1 MLIALCL
8 FKYFPYGGLQR
19 DFLAIGKELYK
30 RGHQIRVYTRSW
42 QGDKPSE
49 FDIIEVPVRAL
60 TNHSANVKYYEWVKK
75 HLASH
80 PVDKVVGFNRMP
92 GLDFYYDADVCYAE
106 KIEQEQR
113 GFFYRISGRCKHYL
127 EYEKAVF
134 EKGTKTKILLLS
146 QVQQTYFQKHYQTES
161 ERFFLLPPGIS
172 PSRKYQNAPSGA
184 REKICK
190 ELDIPI
196 SSFLLLQIGSDFSR
210 KGVDRSIEA
219 LASLPEDIRQKTHFI
234 VIGQDNPNNFIK
246 LSKKLK
252 VDTNVHFL
260 LGRND
265 IPYFIAGCDILL
277 HPARSENTGTVILEA
292 LVGGLPEIVSR
303 ECGYSQYVNIANTG
317 YVIEKPFSQENYT
330 IKLKQALENKKLETW
345 SRNACFY
352 ADNNDLYS
360 LIEKAANIIL
370 AADLEA
376 T

>member
-30 RGHQIRVYTRSW
+30 RGHHIRVYTRSW

-49 FDIIEVPVRAL
+49 FNIIEVPVHAL
-60 TNHSANVKYYEWVKK
+60 TNHSANVKYYKWVEK

-146 QVQQTYFQKHYQTES
+146 RVQQTYFQKHYQTES
-161 ERFFLLPPGIS
+161 ERFYLLPPGIS
-172 PSRKYQNAPSGA
+172 LSRKYQNAPAGA

-190 ELDIPI
+190 ELDIST

-219 LASLPEDIRQKTHFI
+219 LASLPEDRRQKTHLI
-234 VIGQDNPNNFIK
+234 IIGQDNPNKFIK
-246 LSKKLK
+246 LANQLK
-252 VDTNVHFL
+252 IDKNVHFL
-260 LGRND
+260 LGRD
-265 IPYFIAGCDILL
+265 DVPYFIAGCDLLL

-292 LVGGLPEIVSR
+292 LVGGLPEISTA
-303 ECGYSQYVNIANTG
+303 ECGYAFYIERAQTG
-317 YVIEKPFSQENYT
+317 IVLGSPFNQKEFNNY
-330 IKLKQALENKKLETW
+330 LAQALDTSLLQRWETNAKLFADSNNLMRLVNE
-345 SRNACFY
+345 AC
-352 ADNNDLYS
+352 N
-360 LIEKAANIIL
+360 LITSK
-370 AADLEA
+370 
-376 T
+376 

>member
-49 FDIIEVPVRAL
+49 FDIIEVRVRAL

-161 ERFFLLPPGIS
+161 ERFYLLPPGIS

-190 ELDIPI
+190 ELDISI

-252 VDTNVHFL
+252 VDTHVHFL

-265 IPYFIAGCDILL
+265 VPYFIAGCDILL

-317 YVIEKPFSQENYT
+317 YVIEKPFNQENYT

-345 SRNACFY
+345 SRNARFY

-360 LIEKAANIIL
+360 LIEKAAKIIL

>member
-42 QGDKPSE
+42 QGEKPSE

-60 TNHSANVKYYEWVKK
+60 TNHSANVKYYEWVKN

-92 GLDFYYDADVCYAE
+92 ELDFYYDADVCYAE

-146 QVQQTYFQKHYQTES
+146 RVQQTYFQKHYQTES

-360 LIEKAANIIL
+360 LIEKAAKIIL
-370 AADLEA
+370 TDDLEA

>member
-42 QGDKPSE
+42 QGEKPSE

-60 TNHSANVKYYEWVKK
+60 TNHSANVKYYEWVKN

-146 QVQQTYFQKHYQTES
+146 RVQQTYFQKHYQTES

-172 PSRKYQNAPSGA
+172 PSRKYQNAPSEA

-265 IPYFIAGCDILL
+265 IPHFIAGCDILL

-360 LIEKAANIIL
+360 LIEKAAKIIL
-370 AADLEA
+370 ADDLEA

>member
-146 QVQQTYFQKHYQTES
+146 RVQQTYFQKHYQTES

-265 IPYFIAGCDILL
+265 VPYFIAGCDLLL

-317 YVIEKPFSQENYT
+317 YVIEKPFNQENYT

-345 SRNACFY
+345 SRNARFY

-360 LIEKAANIIL
+360 LIEKAAKIIL

>member
-42 QGDKPSE
+42 QGEKTSE

-80 PVDKVVGFNRMP
+80 PVDKVIGFNRMP

-113 GFFYRISGRCKHYL
+113 SFFYRISGRCKHYL

-146 QVQQTYFQKHYQTES
+146 RVQQTYFQKHYQTES
-161 ERFFLLPPGIS
+161 ERFYLLPPGIS
-172 PSRKYQNAPSGA
+172 PSRKYQNAPAGA

-190 ELDIPI
+190 ELDIPT

-265 IPYFIAGCDILL
+265 VPYFIAGCDILL

-292 LVGGLPEIVSR
+292 MAGGLPEIVSE
-303 ECGYSQYVNIANTG
+303 ECGYSFHVTTAKSGLVLKT
-317 YVIEKPFSQENYT
+317 PFTQTEFN
-330 IKLKQALENKKLETW
+330 KALNDSITSNLVSCWRK
-345 SRNACFY
+345 NACFY
-352 ADNNDLYS
+352 SDNAELYS
-360 LIEKAANIIL
+360 LANKAADFIL
-370 AADLEA
+370 S
-376 T
+376 

>member
-60 TNHSANVKYYEWVKK
+60 TNHSANVKYYEWVKT

-134 EKGTKTKILLLS
+134 GKGAKTKILLLS
-146 QVQQTYFQKHYQTES
+146 RVQQTYFQKHYQTES

-352 ADNNDLYS
+352 GSNV
-360 LIEKAANIIL
+360 
-370 AADLEA
+370 
-376 T
+376 

>member
-75 HLASH
+75 HLTSH
-80 PVDKVVGFNRMP
+80 PVDKIVGFNRMP

-146 QVQQTYFQKHYQTES
+146 RVQQTYFQKHYQTES

-219 LASLPEDIRQKTHFI
+219 LASLPKDIRQKTHFI

-265 IPYFIAGCDILL
+265 VPYFIAGCDILL

-345 SRNACFY
+345 SRNARFY

-360 LIEKAANIIL
+360 LIEKAAKIIL
-370 AADLEA
+370 AADLES

>member
-60 TNHSANVKYYEWVKK
+60 TNHSANVKYYEWVKT
-75 HLASH
+75 HLVSH

-146 QVQQTYFQKHYQTES
+146 RVQQTYFQKHYQTES
-161 ERFFLLPPGIS
+161 ERFYLLPPGIS
-172 PSRKYQNAPSGA
+172 PSRKYQNAPAGA

-190 ELDIPI
+190 ELDIPT

-219 LASLPEDIRQKTHFI
+219 LATLAKSIRNKTHLI
-234 VIGQDNPNNFIK
+234 VIGQDNPNKFIK
-246 LSKKLK
+246 LSQKLK
-252 VDTNVHFL
+252 VATNIHFL
-260 LGRND
+260 LGRD
-265 IPYFIAGCDILL
+265 DVPYFIAGCDLLL

-292 LVGGLPEIVSR
+292 LVGGLPEIATA
-303 ECGYSQYVNIANTG
+303 ECGYAFYIAKAQTG
-317 YVIEKPFSQENYT
+317 IILTAPFKQEKFNEQ
-330 IKLKQALENKKLETW
+330 LRQALDKNLLQTW
-345 SRNACFY
+345 SNNAKQFSDRNNLSNLSQVAT
-352 ADNNDLYS
+352 
-360 LIEKAANIIL
+360 NII
-370 AADLEA
+370 A
-376 T
+376 TN

>member
-42 QGDKPSE
+42 QGDKPGE

-60 TNHSANVKYYEWVKK
+60 TNHSANIKYYEWVKK
-75 HLASH
+75 HLAAH

-106 KIEQEQR
+106 KLEQEKR
-113 GFFYRISGRCKHYL
+113 SFIYRISGRCKHYL

-134 EKGTKTKILLLS
+134 EKGAKTKILLLS
-146 QVQQTYFQKHYQTES
+146 RVQQTYFQKHYQTES
-161 ERFFLLPPGIS
+161 ERFYLLPPGIS
-172 PSRKYQNAPSGA
+172 PSRKYQNAPAGA

-190 ELDIPI
+190 ELDIPT

-219 LASLPEDIRQKTHFI
+219 LASLPEDIYLKTHLI
-234 VIGQDNPNNFIK
+234 VIGQDNPKNFIK

-260 LGRND
+260 LGRD
-265 IPYFIAGCDILL
+265 DVPYFIAGCDLLL

-292 LVGGLPEIVSR
+292 LVGGLPEIVSA
-303 ECGYSQYVNIANTG
+303 ECGYAYHVKTADTG
-317 YVIEKPFSQENYT
+317 YILGTPFLQEEFNSILNDCVSKKSNKHWRDQAIKYSEK
-330 IKLKQALENKKLETW
+330 A
-345 SRNACFY
+345 
-352 ADNNDLYS
+352 DLYS
-360 LIEKAANIIL
+360 LTIRAAELI
-370 AADLEA
+370 A

>member
-42 QGDKPSE
+42 QGDKPGE

-60 TNHSANVKYYEWVKK
+60 TNHSANIKYYEWVKK
-75 HLASH
+75 HLAAH

-106 KIEQEQR
+106 KLEQEKR
-113 GFFYRISGRCKHYL
+113 SFIYRISGRCKHYL

-134 EKGTKTKILLLS
+134 EKGAKTKILLLS
-146 QVQQTYFQKHYQTES
+146 RVQQTYFQKHYQTES
-161 ERFFLLPPGIS
+161 ERFYLLPPGIS

-190 ELDIPI
+190 ELDISI

-252 VDTNVHFL
+252 VDTHVHFL

-265 IPYFIAGCDILL
+265 VPYFIAGCDILL

-317 YVIEKPFSQENYT
+317 YVIEKPFNQENYT

-345 SRNACFY
+345 SRNARFY

-360 LIEKAANIIL
+360 LIEKAAKIIL
-370 AADLEA
+370 VADLEA

>member
-60 TNHSANVKYYEWVKK
+60 TNHSANVKYYEWVKT

-146 QVQQTYFQKHYQTES
+146 RVQQTYFQKHYQTES
-161 ERFFLLPPGIS
+161 ERFYLLPPGIS
-172 PSRKYQNAPSGA
+172 PSRKYQNAPAGA

-190 ELDIPI
+190 ELNIPT

-219 LASLPEDIRQKTHFI
+219 LASLPEDRRQKTHLI
-234 VIGQDNPNNFIK
+234 IIGQDKPNKFIK
-246 LSKKLK
+246 LANQLK
-252 VDTNVHFL
+252 IDKNVHFL
-260 LGRND
+260 LGRD
-265 IPYFIAGCDILL
+265 DVPYFIAGCDLLL

-303 ECGYSQYVNIANTG
+303 ECGYSHYVTIANTG
-317 YVIEKPFSQENYT
+317 HVIEKPYNQENYN
-330 IKLKQALENKKLETW
+330 IKLEHALENKKLEAW
-345 SRNACFY
+345 STNARFY

-360 LIEKAANIIL
+360 LIEKAAEIIL
-370 AADLEA
+370 TGDREVN
-376 T
+376 

>member
-60 TNHSANVKYYEWVKK
+60 TNHSANVKYYEWVKT

-134 EKGTKTKILLLS
+134 GKGAKTKILLLS
-146 QVQQTYFQKHYQTES
+146 RVQQTYFQKHYQTES

-360 LIEKAANIIL
+360 LIEKAAKIIL
-370 AADLEA
+370 ADDLEA

>member
-146 QVQQTYFQKHYQTES
+146 RVQQTYFQKHYQTES
-161 ERFFLLPPGIS
+161 ERFYLLPPGIS
-172 PSRKYQNAPSGA
+172 PSRKYQNAPAGA

-190 ELDIPI
+190 ELNIPT

-219 LASLPEDIRQKTHFI
+219 LASLPEDRRQKTHLI
-234 VIGQDNPNNFIK
+234 IIGQDKPNKFIK
-246 LSKKLK
+246 LANQLK
-252 VDTNVHFL
+252 IDKNVHFL
-260 LGRND
+260 LGRD
-265 IPYFIAGCDILL
+265 DVPYFIAGCDLLL

-292 LVGGLPEIVSR
+292 LVGGLPEIASS
-303 ECGYSQYVNIANTG
+303 ECGYSFYITDAKSGQILNS
-317 YVIEKPFSQENYT
+317 PFLQTELNKVVRSSLHQDKLSQ
-330 IKLKQALENKKLETW
+330 LKNNCKK
-345 SRNACFY
+345 Y
-352 ADNNDLYS
+352 ADTHNLSS
-360 LIEKAANIIL
+360 LVKI
-370 AADLEA
+370 AADQICA
-376 T
+376 TSY

>member
-146 QVQQTYFQKHYQTES
+146 RIQQTYFQKHYQTES

>member
-30 RGHQIRVYTRSW
+30 LGHQIRVYTRSW

-49 FDIIEVPVRAL
+49 FDIIEVRVRAL

-161 ERFFLLPPGIS
+161 ERFYLLPPGIS

-190 ELDIPI
+190 ELDISI

-252 VDTNVHFL
+252 VDTHVHFL

-265 IPYFIAGCDILL
+265 VPYFIAGCDILL

-317 YVIEKPFSQENYT
+317 YVIEKPFNQENYT

-345 SRNACFY
+345 SRNARFY

-360 LIEKAANIIL
+360 LIEKAAKIIL
-370 AADLEA
+370 ADDLEA